1 MAISYVDTA
10 VNPFLYAEGVAN
22 APLVPKLG
30 PYGIPEVPITLNQTF
45 FIDMQTL
52 FIPFLGFDKEGYRIT
67 FCNPGAPSKAKKVMF
82 VDTPGNVTNIDQ
94 AYEFFN
100 VVSEGP
106 TNITNGVFRVMA
118 AGTLSGIQ
126 KSYFATNRVLLVSM
140 RGVFTVAPVQFP
152 WNKPNNPR
160 PQHNQ
165 NGIQTG
171 SLLTFHTQDN
181 FSIYCFDQPQ
191 DIRTLLNELPSI

>member
-1 MAISYVDTA
+1 MPTYLPNA
-10 VNPFLYAEGVAN
+10 VNPFLYAEGTAN

-45 FIDMQTL
+45 FIDVETIY
-52 FIPFLGFDKEGYRIT
+52 IPFLGFDKEGWRVT
-67 FCNPGAPSKAKKVMF
+67 FCNPGAPTQRKKVMF
-82 VDTPGNVTNIDQ
+82 VDGAGQSTDIDA
-94 AYEFFN
+94 AYDFFN
-100 VVSEGP
+100 VVDESQP
-106 TNITNGVFRVMA
+106 VVTNGVFRVMS

-126 KSYFATNRVLLVSM
+126 RNFFATNKTLLVSM

-152 WNKPNNPR
+152 WTKPNNPS
-160 PQHNQ
+160 PQNNVNGVQ
-165 NGIQTG
+165 NG

-191 DIRTLLNELPSI
+191 DIRTKLNLLPTV